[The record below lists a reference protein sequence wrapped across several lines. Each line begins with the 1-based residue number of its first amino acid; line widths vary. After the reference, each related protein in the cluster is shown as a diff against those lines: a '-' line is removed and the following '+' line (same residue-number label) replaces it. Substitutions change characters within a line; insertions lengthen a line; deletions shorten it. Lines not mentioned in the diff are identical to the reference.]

1 MGIPVSEML
10 SKLPGKPANKWQGK
24 NLIQTLPDTIASA
37 LIQYPKV
44 FFYPIRAVL
53 SVIPFSKNESLNW
66 QSYQNLTDRFVGKQ
80 WARPLK

>member
-1 MGIPVSEML
+1 ML
-10 SKLPGKPANKWQGK
+10 SKLPGKPANKWQGQ

-53 SVIPFSKNESLNW
+53 SVIPFSKNESLN
-66 QSYQNLTDRFVGKQ
+66 
-80 WARPLK
+80 